1 MKNTASYDY
10 LIKLIL
16 VGDTA
21 VGKTSLLLRFTE
33 NQVCNDHIATIGI
46 DYKVKRMTVDGKD
59 IKMQIWDTAG
69 QERFRTITQSYYK
82 GAQGIVLAYD
92 CTSK

>member
-33 NQVCNDHIATIGI
+33 NQVCNDHIATIG
-46 DYKVKRMTVDGKD
+46 KLNSVDN
-59 IKMQIWDTAG
+59 
-69 QERFRTITQSYYK
+69 
-82 GAQGIVLAYD
+82 V
-92 CTSK
+92 

>member
-1 MKNTASYDY
+1 M
-10 LIKLIL
+10 IKLIL

>member
-33 NQVCNDHIATIGI
+33 NQVCNDHIATIG
-46 DYKVKRMTVDGKD
+46 KLKL
-59 IKMQIWDTAG
+59 AH
-69 QERFRTITQSYYK
+69 FTITEQES
-82 GAQGIVLAYD
+82 I
-92 CTSK
+92 TRSNE